1 MACFL
6 VSVAEAAVV
15 KVMEKSQLKKEVK
28 LAESNEL
35 SEAVTSDVKIPLSR
49 KLKWLRNLLL
59 GGSVLLLFEHIW
71 HGEIVP
77 WFPFLTAMN
86 DPADMAEMF
95 KEMATVGVSM
105 AVLVTIVWL
114 AMCRVADKI
123 VSGDSNE
130 AKDL

>member
-49 KLKWLRNLLL
+49 KLKWLSNLLL
-59 GGSVLLLFEHIW
+59 GGSALLLFEHIW

-105 AVLVTIVWL
+105 AVLVTIVWF